1 VKIISFIF
9 NLHYYND
16 AKIFILATH
25 ELDVYMN
32 MNPYKTWNSKPPSC
46 DCQLSSAKRPLTLHV

>member
-1 VKIISFIF
+1 MFLTSRYPVHYILIGFSEVVKIISFIF

-32 MNPYKTWNSKPPSC
+32 MNPYKT
-46 DCQLSSAKRPLTLHV
+46 